1 MPCMER
7 GEEIQWVHARV
18 TSTCTK
24 LKQLYENS
32 RSLKPK
38 NKPPKLDQDF
48 FSIQSLILKTCM
60 CLLALPTLVL
70 FLHYANFT
78 FLCIIFLY
86 LIYHIKLFTNIF
98 YGTAI

>member
-7 GEEIQWVHARV
+7 GEKIQLVHARV

-24 LKQLYENS
+24 LKQLCENS

-48 FSIQSLILKTCM
+48 FSVQS
-60 CLLALPTLVL
+60 
-70 FLHYANFT
+70 
-78 FLCIIFLY
+78 
-86 LIYHIKLFTNIF
+86 
-98 YGTAI
+98 